1 MPTSPRVRRRRLDA
15 VREMLL
21 GDDPPADQM
30 EIVERLEK
38 RDIAS
43 TQSSV
48 SRDLRQLG
56 AVRIDG
62 CYRIPSWLQD
72 ENTTAPFRRVL
83 PFILKVQL
91 IGPYMTL
98 LTTSAGAGHLVAEV
112 LESSEWEDIDG
123 IVAGHSSVLLLTQ
136 HKFFQDLV
144 FGRLKYYMDSEFGE
158 GEHDTIEEPES

>member
-1 MPTSPRVRRRRLDA
+1 MPTDPKVKRRRLEA
-15 VREMLL
+15 IREMLL
-21 GDDPPADQM
+21 GDDPPADQA
-30 EIVERLEK
+30 EVVNRLEQQK
-38 RDIAS
+38 ISS

-56 AVRIDG
+56 AVRFEG
-62 CYRIPSWLQD
+62 AYRIPSWLQD
-72 ENTTAPFRRVL
+72 EDTTPFRRVL

-91 IGPYMTL
+91 IGPYITL
-98 LTTSAGAGHLVAEV
+98 LATSSGAGYLVAEV

-144 FGRLKYYMDSEFGE
+144 FGRLKYYMNSEFGE
-158 GEHDTIEEPES
+158 GGHDAIEEPES